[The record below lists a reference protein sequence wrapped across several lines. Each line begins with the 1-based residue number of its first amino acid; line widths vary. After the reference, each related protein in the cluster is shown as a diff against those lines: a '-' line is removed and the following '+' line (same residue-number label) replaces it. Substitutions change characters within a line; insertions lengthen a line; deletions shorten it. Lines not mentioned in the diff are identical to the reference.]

1 MGLTSELLNP
11 APVPA
16 KPALDA
22 LKIPND
28 DGLEKVP
35 ADPPAIQKLL
45 HDPFNFENLQ
55 KAGVRLELEEIR
67 AKRAYKQQQ
76 EDAAQKEV
84 EKLFEESRR
93 KASLML
99 KQHTGGIG

>member
-1 MGLTSELLNP
+1 M
-11 APVPA
+11 PA

-22 LKIPND
+22 LKTPNN

-45 HDPFNFENLQ
+45 YDPFNFENLQ

-99 KQHTGGIG
+99 KQHTGGIR